1 LITFFS
7 FHVGN
12 LEAAKSFFIAN
23 NEYTR
28 LSFEKEDYFVH
39 IINSGMIFL
48 PHIFTPIIR
57 SMIQIKA

>member
-28 LSFEKEDYFVH
+28 LSFEKENYFVH
-39 IINSGMIFL
+39 IINSGMIF
-48 PHIFTPIIR
+48 PASHFYTNHKINDTN
-57 SMIQIKA
+57 